1 MNLNKILTLFA
12 PKDKV
17 FYSLFAK
24 NAENLLL
31 AARTLKELF
40 TIAGNKR
47 RRELIQEIER
57 LEHVGDDIT
66 HEIFTQLSINFI
78 TPFDREDIH
87 DLATAM
93 DDVVDFIQAAAM
105 RLELTNIDQITEPM
119 TELADL
125 IEKSAVQV
133 HLAVTELKGLDY
145 KKISQI
151 LVEIHRLEN
160 MADTAFDKGI
170 SALFDHEKDPI
181 TLIKYQQMIDVL
193 ENATDRCEDVANVIN
208 SIILKYA

>member
-1 MNLNKILTLFA
+1 MNMNKVLTLFS

-24 NAENLLL
+24 DAENLLL

-47 RRELIQEIER
+47 RKELIEEITR

-78 TPFDREDIH
+78 TPFDREDIQA
-87 DLATAM
+87 LTSTM

-105 RLELTNIDQITEPM
+105 RLELTHIEEITEPM
-119 TELADL
+119 TELAGL
-125 IEKSAVQV
+125 IEQCAVQV
-133 HLAVTELKGLDY
+133 HLAITELKGLDY

-160 MADTAFDKGI
+160 MADRAFDRGI
-170 SALFDHEKDPI
+170 SALFEQEKDPI
-181 TLIKYQQMIDVL
+181 TLIKYQQMIDIL

-208 SIILKYA
+208 TIILKYA

>member
-1 MNLNKILTLFA
+1 MNLNKVLTLFA

-17 FYSLFAK
+17 FYGLFAK
-24 NAENLLL
+24 DAENMLL

-47 RRELIQEIER
+47 RAELVQEVER

-66 HEIFTQLSINFI
+66 HEIFTQLSVNFI

-87 DLATAM
+87 SLASTI
-93 DDVVDFIQAAAM
+93 DDVVDYIQAAAM
-105 RLELTNIDQITEPM
+105 RLDLTNIDQITEPM
-119 TELADL
+119 VELADL
-125 IEKSAVQV
+125 IERCAVQV
-133 HLAVTELKGLDY
+133 HLAVTELKGMDY

-151 LVEIHRLEN
+151 LVEVHRLEN
-160 MADTAFDKGI
+160 LADTAFDKGI

-181 TLIKYQQMIDVL
+181 ALIKYQQMLDVL

>member
-12 PKDKV
+12 PKDRV
-17 FYSLFAK
+17 FYALFAK
-24 NAENLLL
+24 DAENMLL

-40 TIAGNKR
+40 TIAGNNR
-47 RRELIQEIER
+47 RVELVQEIER

-66 HEIFTQLSINFI
+66 HEIFTQLSLNFI

-87 DLATAM
+87 ALASRI
-93 DDVVDFIQAAAM
+93 DDVVDYIFAAAM
-105 RLELTNIDQITEPM
+105 RLDLTNIDKVTEPM

-125 IEKSAVQV
+125 IERCALQV

-145 KKISQI
+145 KKISEI
-151 LVEIHRLEN
+151 LVEVHRLEN
-160 MADTAFDKGI
+160 LADTAFDKGI
-170 SALFDHEKDPI
+170 SDLFDHEKDPI
-181 TLIKYQQMIDVL
+181 TLIKYQQMLDIL

>member
-1 MNLNKILTLFA
+1 MNLNKVLNLFA

-24 NAENLLL
+24 DAENLLL
-31 AARTLKELF
+31 AAKTLKELF
-40 TIAGNKR
+40 TIAGNG
-47 RRELIQEIER
+47 RREELITEVER

-66 HEIFTQLSINFI
+66 HEIFTQLSVNFI

-87 DLATAM
+87 GLASAM
-93 DDVVDFIQAAAM
+93 DDVVDYIQAAAM
-105 RLELTNIDQITEPM
+105 RLNLTNIDQISEPM
-119 TELADL
+119 AELANL
-125 IEKSAVQV
+125 IEQSALQV
-133 HLAVTELKGLDY
+133 HLAVQELRGMDY

-160 MADTAFDKGI
+160 LADDAFDRGI
-170 SALFDHEKDPI
+170 SALFDFEKDPI
-181 TLIKYQQMIDVL
+181 TLIKYQQMLDVL

-208 SIILKYA
+208 TIILKYA